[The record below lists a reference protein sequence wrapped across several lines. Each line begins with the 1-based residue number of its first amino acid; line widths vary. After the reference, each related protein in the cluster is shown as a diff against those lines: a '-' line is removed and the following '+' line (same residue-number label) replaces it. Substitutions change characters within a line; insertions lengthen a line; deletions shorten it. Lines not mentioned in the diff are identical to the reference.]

1 MNIAIEEISACRRRL
16 SIEVPAT
23 DVEAESNKVLDE
35 FQKFANIKGFR
46 PGKAPRKMVA
56 SKHRKDIE
64 SEMKRTLVPQ
74 AFRDAVKEKDLNI
87 VNTPNV
93 EDLKYD
99 VGSSLSFI
107 TTVDL
112 APEFDLP
119 KYKGLNVKKA
129 DTEVKDEDVSEV
141 INNVLE
147 QRADYSDIEGRAIQ
161 QEDFAIITYTGTI
174 DGKPVG
180 ELVPEVP
187 NMEKQDKFWLWIK
200 DDVFLPDFGKQ
211 LIGANVGDTRTVKVD
226 FPADFPQEPLQGKQA
241 EYEVKIDGL
250 KEKVLPELTNEI
262 AQELAQ
268 MDKEELLKVV
278 HGNLERQKEDSAKNE
293 HAKQIFEQLKNNVSF
308 DLPESSV
315 EEETQSVIQNIIRE
329 NQQRGIPE
337 HVLEEN
343 KKDILTNAEVSAK
356 DHVKMNFILS
366 SIAKEENLEV
376 SNDEIGSELQM
387 MSQQYQIPPDKL
399 FKQLEENGAILRLQ
413 DDILRRKT
421 VDFLLQSAEI
431 A

>member
-23 DVEAESNKVLDE
+23 EVEAECNKVLDE

-64 SEMKRTLVPQ
+64 SEMKRTLVPR
-74 AFRDAVKEKDLNI
+74 AYRDAVKEKNLDI
-87 VNTPNV
+87 VSSPNV
-93 EDLKYD
+93 EDLKYE

-112 APEFDLP
+112 APEFELP
-119 KYKGLNVKKA
+119 KYQGLSIKKA
-129 DTEVKDEDVSEV
+129 DTTVTDQDVDEV

-147 QRADYSDIEGRAIQ
+147 QRADYQDITGRAIQ
-161 QEDFAIITYTGTI
+161 ENDFAIINYTGTV
-174 DGKPVG
+174 DGKPVS
-180 ELVPEVP
+180 ELVPDVP
-187 NMEKQDKFWLWIK
+187 NLEKQEKFWLWIK
-200 DDVFLPDFGKQ
+200 DDVFLPGFGKQ
-211 LIGANVGDTRTVKVD
+211 LIGANIGDQREVTVD
-226 FPADFPQEPLQGKQA
+226 FPAEFPQEALQGKKA
-241 EYEVKIDGL
+241 VYEVKVEGL
-250 KEKVLPELTNEI
+250 KEKVLPELTDEI
-262 AQELAQ
+262 AQELAK
-268 MDKEELLKVV
+268 MNKEELLKIVR
-278 HGNLERQKEDSAKNE
+278 GNLERQKEDQAKNE
-293 HAKQIFEQLKNNVSF
+293 HTKQIFDLLKAATNF

-315 EEETQSVIQNIIRE
+315 QEEVQNVIQDIIRE

-343 KKDILTNAEVSAK
+343 KQDIITNAESSAK
-356 DHVKMNFILS
+356 DRVKVNFILN
-366 SIAKEENLEV
+366 SIAKAEKLEV
-376 SNDEIGSELQM
+376 SNDELGSELQM
-387 MSQQYQIPPDKL
+387 MSQRYQIPPDKL

-413 DDILRRKT
+413 DDVLRRKT

>member
-64 SEMKRTLVPQ
+64 SEMKRTIVPK
-74 AFRDAVKEKDLNI
+74 AFRDAVKEKNLNI

-119 KYKGLNVKKA
+119 AYKGLSIKKA
-129 DTEVKDEDVSEV
+129 DAEVKDEDVDEV

-147 QRADYSDIEGRAIQ
+147 QRADYSDIEGRGIQ
-161 QEDFAIITYTGTI
+161 QEDFAVITYTGAI
-174 DGKPVG
+174 DGKPIS
-180 ELVPEVP
+180 ELVPDVP
-187 NMEKQDKFWLWIK
+187 NLEKQEKFWLWIK
-200 DDVFLPDFGKQ
+200 DDIFLPKFGRQ
-211 LIGANVGDTRTVKVD
+211 LIGAKVGDSVEVIID
-226 FPADFPQEPLQGKQA
+226 FPADFPQEPLQSKKGVYQVTVD
-241 EYEVKIDGL
+241 EL
-250 KEKVLPELTNEI
+250 KEKVLPELTDEI
-262 AQELAQ
+262 AQELAK
-268 MDKEELLKVV
+268 MDKEALLKVV
-278 HGNLERQKEDSAKNE
+278 RENLGRQKEENAKNE
-293 HAKQIFEQLKNNVSF
+293 HAKQLFEQLKGSVTF
-308 DLPESSV
+308 ELPESSV
-315 EEETQSVIQNIIRE
+315 QEETQSVIQNVIRE

-343 KKDILTNAEVSAK
+343 KMDILSNAENSAK
-356 DHVKMNFILS
+356 DHVKMNFILN
-366 SIAKEENLEV
+366 SIAKEEKIEV
-376 SNDEIGSELQM
+376 SNEEIGSELQA

-399 FKQLEENGAILRLQ
+399 YKQLDENGAILRLQ

>member
-1 MNIAIEEISACRRRL
+1 MNIAIEEISTCRRRL
-16 SIEVPAT
+16 SIEVPAAE
-23 DVEAESNKVLDE
+23 VEAESNKVLDE
-35 FQKFANIKGFR
+35 FQKFASIKGFR

-74 AFRDAVKEKDLNI
+74 AFRDAVREKNLSI
-87 VNTPNV
+87 VNTPSV

-119 KYKGLNVKKA
+119 RYKGLKVEKA
-129 DTEVKDEDVSEV
+129 DTEVKDEDIDEV
-141 INNVLE
+141 ISNVLE
-147 QRADYSDIEGRAIQ
+147 QRADYRDIEGRSIQ

-174 DGKPVG
+174 DGKPIS

-187 NMEKQDKFWLWIK
+187 NMEKQEKFWLWIK
-200 DDVFLPDFGKQ
+200 EDVFLPKFGEQ
-211 LIGANVGDTRTVKVD
+211 LIGASVGDTVSVHID
-226 FPADFPQEPLQGKQA
+226 FPADFPQERLQGKQA
-241 EYEVKIDGL
+241 VYEVKIDGL
-250 KEKVLPELTNEI
+250 KEKVLPELTDEI
-262 AQELAQ
+262 AQEIAQ
-268 MDKEELLKVV
+268 MDQEELLQVV
-278 HGNLERQKEDSAKNE
+278 RGNLERQKKDAAKNE
-293 HAKQIFEQLKNNVSF
+293 HAKQIFEQLKNSVSF
-308 DLPESSV
+308 ELPESSV
-315 EEETQSVIQNIIRE
+315 QAETQSVIQNIIRE
-329 NQQRGIPE
+329 NQQRGISE
-337 HVLEEN
+337 DVLEEN
-343 KKDILTNAEVSAK
+343 KKDILSNAEISAK
-356 DHVKMNFILS
+356 DHVKMNFILN
-366 SIAKEENLEV
+366 SIAKEENIEV
-376 SNDEIGSELQM
+376 SNDEIGAELQM

-399 FKQLEENGAILRLQ
+399 FRQLEENGAILRLQ